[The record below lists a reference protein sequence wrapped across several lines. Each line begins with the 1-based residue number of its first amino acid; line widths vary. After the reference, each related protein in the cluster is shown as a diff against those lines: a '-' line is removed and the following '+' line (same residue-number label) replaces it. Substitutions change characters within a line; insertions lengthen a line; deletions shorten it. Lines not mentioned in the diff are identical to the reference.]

1 MNALSEMPI
10 WKLWCWGLSFDGEM
24 AATLL
29 DFAHSQAE
37 YQTVKSCLEILIRL
51 EIFVEVY

>member
-37 YQTVKSCLEILIRL
+37 YQPMNELSSN
-51 EIFVEVY
+51 FNQA

>member
-37 YQTVKSCLEILIRL
+37 YQPMNELS
-51 EIFVEVY
+51 